1 MQLQSLLRVSLL
13 FSFLIFFILN
23 THAQQGKVWA
33 TIPIKKVPKLV
44 DGKWVSDDT
53 SFNQAIDNL
62 NIQSI
67 KKALPSSRSIKLQR
81 VYEIACECDEVDLY
95 TTLTNNVQALSG
107 IQYAPKYQ
115 TLDIPNDYTSI
126 ISSSAYALDLINA
139 PTAWDI
145 THGDPNVY
153 VAISDNNIHANHPDL
168 IDEVI
173 YNNPTN
179 NIGPQGHGTAVAI
192 TAAGATNNG
201 AGISS
206 IGYDTKLALY
216 QMDFD
221 DVLAASYAGARVIN
235 MSWTSSC
242 DYEQYAQDVI
252 NEVYNN
258 GTFLVASAG
267 NGTTC
272 NDPSNFIYPASYD
285 HVFSVTSVGPNN
297 NHEKIMGNPNSTHQH
312 NSQVD
317 LSAPGYNVLIS
328 AAPGWNLFGSGTSFA
343 APYVTGTVGLMLAVN
358 PNLTND
364 DIEEI
369 LKSSSFYVDD
379 VNPSYAG
386 LIGAGRLDAHA
397 AVAMALGSNCNLDVD
412 AGNNQ
417 TSYYGYQPVECV
429 NLSGVVNNGTAPYQF
444 EWVSNSGTFLGSD
457 ITVCPENSDVYTLTV
472 TDATGCSASDEV
484 EVCVINVEC
493 SAGNSGKMKVEMCQI
508 PQGNPNNAH
517 TICVSPSSVPAHIAN
532 GCLLGA
538 CDEQNNCGNVS
549 AMNQHEWTL
558 RNNSSDLLITAYPN
572 PTNSVTTISLS
583 SKYEGEICVF
593 LTDMSGRTLE
603 QLFNGRIEDRQNRT
617 FDVNLESFDKG
628 VYLINVKGGNQS
640 MTSIKIL
647 KD

>member
-1 MQLQSLLRVSLL
+1 MQLQSLFRVSLL
-13 FSFLIFFILN
+13 CSFLMFFIIPIQ
-23 THAQQGKVWA
+23 AQQGKVWA
-33 TIPIKKVPKLV
+33 TIPIRKAPKLV
-44 DGKWVSDDT
+44 DGKWVSDDP
-53 SFNQAIDNL
+53 SFNKAIDNL
-62 NIQSI
+62 KIQSI
-67 KKALPSSRSIKLQR
+67 KKALPSSRSVKLQQ
-81 VYEIACECDEVDLY
+81 VYEIVCECNEVDLY
-95 TTLTNNVQALSG
+95 TTLTNNVQVLSG
-107 IQYAPKYQ
+107 IEYAPKYQ

-126 ISSSAYALDLINA
+126 ISPSAYALDLINA
-139 PTAWDI
+139 PSAWGI
-145 THGDPNVY
+145 THGDPSVY
-153 VAISDNNIHANHPDL
+153 VAISDQNIHANHPDL

-173 YNNPTN
+173 YNNPAN
-179 NIGPQGHGTAVAI
+179 NMGPQGHGTAVAI

-242 DYEQYAQDVI
+242 DYEQYAQDII

-272 NDPSNFIYPASYD
+272 NDPSSFIYPASYD

-297 NHEKIMGNPNSTHQH
+297 NHEKVIGNPNSTHNH
-312 NSQVD
+312 NSLVD
-317 LSAPGYNVLIS
+317 LSAPGYNVFIS
-328 AAPGWNLFGSGTSFA
+328 AAPGWNLFANGTSYAAAYVSGTI
-343 APYVTGTVGLMLAVN
+343 GLMLAVN

-369 LKSSSFYVDD
+369 LKNSSFYVDD
-379 VNPSYAG
+379 VNPGYAG

-397 AVAMALGSNCNLDVD
+397 AVVMALGSNCNLTVD

-417 TSYYGYQPVECV
+417 TSYYGYQPAECV
-429 NLSGVVNNGTAPYQF
+429 NLSGLVSNGTAPYQF

-457 ITVCPENSDVYTLTV
+457 ITVCPENSDVYTLIV

-517 TICVSPSSVPAHIAN
+517 TICVSPSSVPAHLAN
-532 GCLLGA
+532 GSLLGA

-583 SKYEGEICVF
+583 SNYDGDICVS

-603 QLFNGRIEDRQNRT
+603 QLYKGRIEKRENRT

-628 VYLINVKGGNQS
+628 VYLINVKGGNHS
-640 MTSIKIL
+640 MKRIKIL

>member
-1 MQLQSLLRVSLL
+1 MQLQSLFRVSLL
-13 FSFLIFFILN
+13 CSFLMFFIIPIQ
-23 THAQQGKVWA
+23 AQQGKVWA
-33 TIPIKKVPKLV
+33 TIPIKKAPKLV
-44 DGKWVSDDT
+44 DGKWVSDDP
-53 SFNQAIDNL
+53 SFNKAMDDL
-62 NIQSI
+62 HIQSI
-67 KKALPSSRSIKLQR
+67 KKALPSSRSVKLQQ
-81 VYEIACECDEVDLY
+81 VYEITCDCDEVDLY
-95 TTLTNNVQALSG
+95 TTLTNNVQVLSG
-107 IQYAPKYQ
+107 IEYAPKYE

-126 ISSSAYALDLINA
+126 ISPSAYALDLINA
-139 PTAWDI
+139 PSAWDI

-153 VAISDNNIHANHPDL
+153 VAISDQNIHANHPDL

-173 YNNPTN
+173 YNNPAN
-179 NIGPQGHGTAVAI
+179 NMGPQGHGTAVAI

-252 NEVYNN
+252 SEVYNN

-297 NHEKIMGNPNSTHQH
+297 NHEKVIGNPNSTHQH
-312 NSQVD
+312 NSLVD
-317 LSAPGYNVLIS
+317 LNAPGYNVFIS
-328 AAPGWNLFGSGTSFA
+328 AAPGWNLFANGTSYA
-343 APYVTGTVGLMLAVN
+343 AAYVTGTIGLMLAVN

-379 VNPSYAG
+379 VNPSYTG

-397 AVAMALGSNCNLDVD
+397 AVAMALGSNCNLTVD
-412 AGNNQ
+412 AGNDQ
-417 TSYYGYQPVECV
+417 TSYFGYQPNECV
-429 NLSGVVNNGTAPYQF
+429 QLSGMVSDGTAPYQF

-457 ITVCPENSDVYTLTV
+457 ITICPENSDVYTLTV
-472 TDATGCSASDEV
+472 SDATGCSASDEV

-517 TICVSPSSVPAHIAN
+517 TICVSPSSVPAHLAN

-583 SKYEGEICVF
+583 SNYDGDICVS
-593 LTDMSGRTLE
+593 LTDMSGRILE
-603 QLFNGRIEDRQNRT
+603 QLYKGGIEKRENRT
-617 FDVNLESFDKG
+617 FDVNLESFDEG
-628 VYLINVKGGNQS
+628 VYLLNLRGSNQS
-640 MTSIKIL
+640 IKSVKIF

>member
-1 MQLQSLLRVSLL
+1 MQLQSLFRVSLL
-13 FSFLIFFILN
+13 FSFSIFFILT

-44 DGKWVSDDT
+44 DGKWVSDDP
-53 SFNQAIDNL
+53 SFNKAIDNL

-67 KKALPSSRSIKLQR
+67 KKALPSSRSIKLQQ
-81 VYEIACECDEVDLY
+81 VYEIECECDEVDLY
-95 TTLTNNVQALSG
+95 TTLTNNVQELSG
-107 IQYAPKYQ
+107 IEYAPKYQ

-139 PTAWDI
+139 PAAWDI
-145 THGDPNVY
+145 THGDPSIH
-153 VAISDNNIHANHPDL
+153 VAISDQNFYSNHPDL
-168 IDEVI
+168 IDEII
-173 YNNPTN
+173 YYDATN
-179 NIGPQGHGTAVAI
+179 TLSQGHGTAVAI
-192 TAAGATNNG
+192 SAAGATNNG
-201 AGISS
+201 VGISS

-216 QMDFD
+216 QMNFD
-221 DVLAASYAGARVIN
+221 EVLAASYAGARVIN
-235 MSWTSSC
+235 MSWLSSC
-242 DYEQYAQDVI
+242 DFQQYAQDVI

-258 GTFLVASAG
+258 GTFLVAAAG
-267 NGTTC
+267 NGISC
-272 NDPSNFIYPASYD
+272 NGPLSFVYPASYD

-297 NHEKIMGNPNSTHQH
+297 NHEKIIGDINSTHQH
-312 NSQVD
+312 NSEVD

-328 AAPGWNLFGSGTSFA
+328 AAPGWNLFFSGSSFA
-343 APYVTGTVGLMLAVN
+343 APYVNGTVGLMLAVS

-397 AVAMALGSNCNLDVD
+397 AVAMALGSNCNLAVD
-412 AGNNQ
+412 AGNDQ
-417 TSYYGYQPVECV
+417 TSYFGYQPNECV
-429 NLSGVVNNGTAPYQF
+429 QLSGMVSDGTAPYQF

-457 ITVCPENSDVYTLTV
+457 ITVCPENSDVYTLIV

-517 TICVSPSSVPAHIAN
+517 TICVSPSSVPAHLAN

-583 SKYEGEICVF
+583 SNYDGDICVS

-603 QLFNGRIEDRQNRT
+603 QLYKGRIEKRENRT

-628 VYLINVKGGNQS
+628 VYLINVKGGNHS
-640 MTSIKIL
+640 MKRIKIL

>member
-1 MQLQSLLRVSLL
+1 MKLQSLFRVSLL
-13 FSFLIFFILN
+13 FSFSIFFILT
-23 THAQQGKVWA
+23 THAQKGKVWA

-44 DGKWVSDDT
+44 DGKWISDDP
-53 SFNQAIDNL
+53 SFNKAIDNL

-67 KKALPSSRSIKLQR
+67 EKALPSSRSIKLQQ
-81 VYEIACECDEVDLY
+81 VYEIECECDEVDLY
-95 TTLTNNVQALSG
+95 TTLTNNVQDLSG
-107 IQYAPKYQ
+107 IEYAPKYQ

-126 ISSSAYALDLINA
+126 ISPSAYALDLINA
-139 PTAWDI
+139 PAAWDI
-145 THGDPNVY
+145 THGDPSIH
-153 VAISDNNIHANHPDL
+153 VAISDQNFYSNHPDL
-168 IDEVI
+168 IDEII
-173 YNNPTN
+173 YYDASNTFS
-179 NIGPQGHGTAVAI
+179 QGHGTAVAI
-192 TAAGATNNG
+192 CAAGATNNG
-201 AGISS
+201 VGISS

-216 QMDFD
+216 QMNFD
-221 DVLAASYAGARVIN
+221 EVLAASYAGARVIN
-235 MSWTSSC
+235 MSWLSSC
-242 DYEQYAQDVI
+242 DFQQYVQDVI

-258 GTFLVASAG
+258 GTFLVAAAG
-267 NGTTC
+267 NGTSC
-272 NDPSNFIYPASYD
+272 NGPTSFVYPASYN

-297 NHEKIMGNPNSTHQH
+297 NHEKIIGNINSTHQH
-312 NSQVD
+312 NSEVD

-328 AAPGWNLFGSGTSFA
+328 AAPGWNLFFSGSSFA

-386 LIGAGRLDAHA
+386 LIGAGRLDAHS
-397 AVAMALGSNCNLDVD
+397 AVAMALGSNCNLVVD
-412 AGNNQ
+412 AGNDQ
-417 TSYYGYQPVECV
+417 TSYFGYQPNECV
-429 NLSGVVNNGTAPYQF
+429 QLSGMVSDGNAPYQF

-457 ITVCPENSDVYTLTV
+457 ITVCPENSDVYTLIV

-517 TICVSPSSVPAHIAN
+517 TICVSPSSVPAHLAN

-549 AMNQHEWTL
+549 AMNQQEWNL
-558 RNNSSDLLITAYPN
+558 RNNSSDLLISAFPN
-572 PTNSVTTISLS
+572 PTNAVTTISLS
-583 SKYEGEICVF
+583 SKYEGEIYVL

-603 QLFNGRIEDRQNRT
+603 QLFKGRIEERKNRT

-628 VYLINVKGGNQS
+628 LYLINVRGSNQS
-640 MTSIKIL
+640 IKSVKIF

>member
-1 MQLQSLLRVSLL
+1 MMKL
-13 FSFLIFFILN
+13 
-23 THAQQGKVWA
+23 
-33 TIPIKKVPKLV
+33 KKVPKLV
-44 DGKWVSDDT
+44 DGKWVSDDP
-53 SFNQAIDNL
+53 SFNKAMDDL

-67 KKALPSSRSIKLQR
+67 KKALPSSRSVKLQQ

-95 TTLTNNVQALSG
+95 TTLTNNVQVLSE
-107 IQYAPKYQ
+107 IEYAPKYE
-115 TLDIPNDYTSI
+115 TLDIPNDYTSL

-139 PTAWDI
+139 PGAWEI
-145 THGDPNVY
+145 TQGDPSVNI
-153 VAISDNNIHANHPDL
+153 AISDQNFYSNHPDL
-168 IDEVI
+168 IDEIV
-173 YNNPTN
+173 YYDASNT
-179 NIGPQGHGTAVAI
+179 GSQGHGTAVAI
-192 TAAGATNNG
+192 SAAGATNNG
-201 AGISS
+201 VGISS

-216 QMDFD
+216 QMNFD
-221 DVLAASYAGARVIN
+221 EVLAASYAGVRAIN
-235 MSWTSSC
+235 MSWTSGCSYTQ
-242 DYEQYAQDVI
+242 YEQDVI
-252 NEVYNN
+252 DEAYNN
-258 GTFLVASAG
+258 GTFLVSSAG
-267 NGTTC
+267 NGSASC
-272 NDPSNFIYPASYD
+272 SDPSNFVYPSSYN

-297 NHEKIMGNPNSTHQH
+297 NHEKIIGDPNSTHQH

-328 AAPGWNLFGSGTSFA
+328 PAPGWILFGSGTSFA
-343 APYVTGTVGLMLAVN
+343 ASYVTGTVGLMLAVN

-397 AVAMALGSNCNLDVD
+397 AVAMALGSNCNLAVD

-472 TDATGCSASDEV
+472 SDATGCSASDEV

-493 SAGNSGKMKVEMCQI
+493 SAGNSGTMKVEMCQI

-517 TICVSPSSVPAHIAN
+517 TICVSPSSVPAHLAN

-538 CDEQNNCGNVS
+538 CNEQNNCGNVS

-583 SKYEGEICVF
+583 SNYDGDICVS

-603 QLFNGRIEDRQNRT
+603 QLYKGSIEKRENRT
-617 FDVNLESFDKG
+617 FDVNLESFDEG
-628 VYLINVKGGNQS
+628 VYLLNLRGSNQS
-640 MTSIKIL
+640 IKSVKIF

>member
-1 MQLQSLLRVSLL
+1 MQLQSLFRVCLL
-13 FSFLIFFILN
+13 FSFSMFFIL
-23 THAQQGKVWA
+23 TIHAQQGKVWA

-44 DGKWVSDDT
+44 DGKWVSDDP
-53 SFNQAIDNL
+53 SFNKAIDNL
-62 NIQSI
+62 KIHGI
-67 KKALPSSRSIKLQR
+67 KKALPSSRLLKLQQ

-95 TTLTNNVQALSG
+95 ATLTNNVQVLSE
-107 IQYAPKYQ
+107 IEYAPKYQ
-115 TLDIPNDYTSI
+115 TLDIPNDYTSLV
-126 ISSSAYALDLINA
+126 SPTAYALDLINA
-139 PTAWDI
+139 PAAWDI

-153 VAISDNNIHANHPDL
+153 VAISDQNIHANHPDL

-173 YNNPTN
+173 YNNPAN
-179 NIGPQGHGTAVAI
+179 NMGPQGHGTAVAI

-242 DYEQYAQDVI
+242 DFEQYAQDVI

-258 GTFLVASAG
+258 GTFVVASAG
-267 NGTTC
+267 NGSTC
-272 NDPSNFIYPASYD
+272 NDPSNFIYPASYEN
-285 HVFSVTSVGPNN
+285 VFSVTSVGPNN
-297 NHEKIMGNPNSTHQH
+297 NHEKVIGNPNSTHQH
-312 NSQVD
+312 NPQVD

-328 AAPGWNLFGSGTSFA
+328 AAPGWILFANGTSYA
-343 APYVTGTVGLMLAVN
+343 AAYVTGTVGLMLAVN

-379 VNPSYAG
+379 VNPIYAG
-386 LIGAGRLDAHA
+386 MIGAGRLDAYA
-397 AVAMALGSNCNLDVD
+397 AVVMALGSNCNLAVD

-417 TSYYGYQPVECV
+417 TSYYGYQPAECV
-429 NLSGVVNNGTAPYQF
+429 NLSGTVSDGTAPYQF
-444 EWVSNSGTFLGSD
+444 EWVSNSGTFFGSD
-457 ITVCPENSDVYTLTV
+457 ITVCPENNDVYTLTV
-472 TDATGCSASDEV
+472 TDATGCSATDDV
-484 EVCVINVEC
+484 EICVIDVEC
-493 SAGNSGKMKVEMCQI
+493 LAGNSGKIKVEMCQI

-517 TICVSPSSVPAHIAN
+517 TICVSPSAVPAHLEN

-538 CDEQNNCGNVS
+538 CDEQNNCANVS
-549 AMNQHEWTL
+549 AINQNQWTL
-558 RNNSSDLLITAYPN
+558 RNNTRDLLISAYPN

-583 SKYEGEICVF
+583 SKYEGEICVL

-603 QLFNGRIEDRQNRT
+603 QLFNGKIEKLENRT
-617 FDVNLESFDKG
+617 FDVNLEPFDRG
-628 VYLINVKGGNQS
+628 IYLIHVRGSNQS
-640 MTSIKIL
+640 IKNIKIL